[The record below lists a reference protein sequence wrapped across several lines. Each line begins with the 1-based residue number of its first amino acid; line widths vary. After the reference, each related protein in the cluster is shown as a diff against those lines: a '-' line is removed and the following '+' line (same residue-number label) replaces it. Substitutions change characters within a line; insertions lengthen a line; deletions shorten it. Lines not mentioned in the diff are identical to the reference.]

1 VGFLTTG
8 NPVISTI
15 TLRVI
20 VLAFL
25 VKALQAWYKKV
36 KLKAEETLIP
46 KE

>member
-1 VGFLTTG
+1 MG
-8 NPVISTI
+8 NPVISAI

-36 KLKAEETLIP
+36 KQEKLKAEETLIL